1 MSAEHPLPTNMI
13 NSKGRKRFDVTSGT
27 SATAVSFRVISG
39 IRKQTPILRLRATA
53 LALRENGRRMVP
65 QRIDIS
71 DNVPHVLKS
80 LGKLCLPLLLM
91 NAFVWTAAAH
101 DIPNDIAIQTFLK
114 PEGRQLHYL
123 VRIPLKAIREVDFP
137 LRGPGYLDLTRIDGY
152 LRDAAIQ
159 WVAQFTEIDEAN
171 TPLPKPAIVET
182 RVS

>member
-1 MSAEHPLPTNMI
+1 
-13 NSKGRKRFDVTSGT
+13 T
-27 SATAVSFRVISG
+27 SAKAVSFRVISR
-39 IRKQTPILRLRATA
+39 IRKQTPC
-53 LALRENGRRMVP
+53 NGRRMVP
-65 QRIDIS
+65 QRIEIS

-80 LGKLCLPLLLM
+80 LGKLCLPLFLI

-137 LRGPGYLDLTRIDGY
+137 LRGPGYLDLTRSDGY

-159 WVAQFTEIDEAN
+159 WIAQFTEIEEGKS
-171 TPLPKPAIVET
+171 PLPKPEIVET
-182 RVS
+182 RVSLESDKSFASYEEAIAHLKGARLPDTTDLYWEQA